1 MPWTSRPNRTFDN
14 RAPRRSDRAGVLDI
28 RTPKDLHRAKQPTMP
43 TFEVTHEVEML
54 ITHRV
59 EAATADE
66 ANAIAVEL
74 SVDRTR
80 QLEKL
85 HKDLGFG
92 PVNAHWVPPKQIA
105 D

>member
-1 MPWTSRPNRTFDN
+1 
-14 RAPRRSDRAGVLDI
+14 
-28 RTPKDLHRAKQPTMP
+28 MP
-43 TFEVTHEVEML
+43 TWEVTHEVEVL

-59 EAATADE
+59 EAATAEE

-74 SVDRTR
+74 SFERTR

-92 PVNAHWVPPKQIA
+92 PVNARWLPPKQIA

>member
-1 MPWTSRPNRTFDN
+1 
-14 RAPRRSDRAGVLDI
+14 
-28 RTPKDLHRAKQPTMP
+28 MP
-43 TFEVTHEVEML
+43 TFEVKHEVEML

-74 SVDRTR
+74 SVERTR

-92 PVNAHWVPPKQIA
+92 PVNARWVPPKQIA